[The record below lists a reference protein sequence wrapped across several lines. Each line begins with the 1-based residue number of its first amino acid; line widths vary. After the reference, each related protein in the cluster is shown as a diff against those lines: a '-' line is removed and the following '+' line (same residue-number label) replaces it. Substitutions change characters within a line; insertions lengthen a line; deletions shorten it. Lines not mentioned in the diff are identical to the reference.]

1 MKSLFSLRK
10 PKARTSPQHDR
21 MAVSVNVTAI
31 HRDAARDMFNE
42 ARIRVLGN
50 AWKGAFVAHKP
61 AAERMYW
68 DAYTDA
74 VKRRSEAQV
83 ARMER
88 ARGLR

>member
-1 MKSLFSLRK
+1 MSLIVF
-10 PKARTSPQHDR
+10 PKRGSCTSPQHEP
-21 MAVSVNVTAI
+21 ASAHVNVTAI
-31 HRDAARDMFNE
+31 QRDAARDMFNE
-42 ARIRVLGN
+42 ALIRVLGN
-50 AWKGAFVAHKP
+50 AWKGAFVAHNP

>member
-1 MKSLFSLRK
+1 MTVLAFPTPS
-10 PKARTSPQHDR
+10 ARTTPHLD
-21 MAVSVNVTAI
+21 AKPVAVNVTSI

-50 AWKGAFVAHKP
+50 AWKGAFTAHNP

-74 VKRRSEAQV
+74 VSRRSKAQV
-83 ARMER
+83 ERMER
-88 ARGLR
+88 ARGRQ